1 MAQIIIKSNE
11 LENVAA
17 KISTLEAQAEGILS
31 VLQYDK
37 NIPSAEN
44 LAYILADYSKI
55 LTDQLYDLIEKAP
68 EVQGGGR
75 YKWVGKLN
83 RCGVAA

>member
-68 EVQGGGR
+68 EVQGGGDIN
-75 YKWVGKLN
+75 GLES
-83 RCGVAA
+83 

>member
-37 NIPSAEN
+37 NIQSAEN

-55 LTDQLYDLIEKAP
+55 LTDQLYDLLEKAP
-68 EVQGGGR
+68 EVQGGG
-75 YKWVGKLN
+75 YINGLES
-83 RCGVAA
+83 

>member
-37 NIPSAEN
+37 NIRSAED

-55 LTDQLYDLIEKAP
+55 LTNQLYDLLEKAP
-68 EVQGGGR
+68 EVRGG
-75 YKWVGKLN
+75 N
-83 RCGVAA
+83 I